1 MATLSTH
8 LGGWVSRTRGVGS
21 TTEAVHLGVVYCV
34 DTSGFL
40 LAIEGLLTFGTHPP
54 GFVTDGS
61 ADCKKGDPAVGD
73 IEAKGSDRLSKSAYA
88 LRHRVS
94 VCAYEGSAWNNEGGD
109 QECKQTRSS
118 KQKDQERGASS
129 SLLDIDC
136 TRARVHTFMTRSSYK
151 NTNHIGC

>member
-1 MATLSTH
+1 MAALSTH
-8 LGGWVSRTRGVGS
+8 LGGWVSRTRGVSS

-94 VCAYEGSAWNNEGGD
+94 VCASKGSAWNNEGG
-109 QECKQTRSS
+109 
-118 KQKDQERGASS
+118 GP
-129 SLLDIDC
+129 
-136 TRARVHTFMTRSSYK
+136 RV
-151 NTNHIGC
+151 